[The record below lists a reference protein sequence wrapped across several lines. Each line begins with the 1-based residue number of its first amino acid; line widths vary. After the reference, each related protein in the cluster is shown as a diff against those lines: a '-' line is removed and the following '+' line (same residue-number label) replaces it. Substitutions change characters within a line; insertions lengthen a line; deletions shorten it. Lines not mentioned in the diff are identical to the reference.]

1 MKQIQKMSN
10 YKISIIIPSFSPK
23 TDYIKECFD
32 SIQKQ
37 TLQNELFEVVVI
49 LNGERNPYY
58 QQISELLKKYSFNF
72 NLFYTDMPGVSNA
85 RNIGINHSNS
95 AYLCFIDDD
104 DIISD
109 NYLEQL
115 LSIANPGVLAVS
127 NVLAFR
133 NGDISMVFKDYLSQ
147 AFLQSTCTKSIFQ
160 NRKFFSSACGKLI
173 FKDDIQNKQFNAKFF
188 LGEDS
193 LFMASISNRITKI
206 EKANVDVVYY
216 RRIRES
222 SASRKR
228 YSRSFILKNKIQ
240 LVKEY
245 LRIYFSD
252 IFNYNPL
259 FFCSRIFAVCR
270 QKWPVKKG

>member
-1 MKQIQKMSN
+1 MNN
-10 YKISIIIPSFSPK
+10 YKISIIIPSFSPR
-23 TDYIKECFD
+23 TEYIKECLD
-32 SIQKQ
+32 SIQRQ
-37 TLQNELFEVVVI
+37 SLQKELFEVIVI
-49 LNGERNPYY
+49 LNGERDPYH
-58 QQISELLKKYSFNF
+58 QQISELLKTYSFNF
-72 NLFYTDMPGVSNA
+72 NLFYTGIPSVSNA

-95 AYLCFIDDD
+95 TYICFIDDD

-127 NVLAFR
+127 NVLVFK
-133 NGDISMVFKDYLSQ
+133 NDINIVDKDYLSQ
-147 AFLQSTCTKSIFQ
+147 AFLQDTCASSIFQ

-173 FKDDIQNKQFNAKFF
+173 FKDDLQNKQFNVNFF

-206 EKANVDVVYY
+206 KKTNVDVVYY
-216 RRIRES
+216 RRIRKS

-228 YSRSFILKNKIQ
+228 YSRSLILNNKIK

-245 LRIYFSD
+245 IGIYFSNVY
-252 IFNYNPL
+252 NYNLL